1 MVAWIWSFIWHLPL
15 DLIKWAMA
23 YILNEDG
30 FRDRMHGRQPSTVI
44 DAPPVEPVPE
54 GGAPATGGAP
64 AAEGRPSVAR
74 TSLGRTSLGRTS
86 AGGGRPN
93 IGRNSVQV
101 WALKF
106 SFLSGK
112 NECVQALLHKYSC
125 PLSDHAYEGVIV
137 SRTQGLLASKCFIQT
152 SG

>member
-1 MVAWIWSFIWHLPL
+1 
-15 DLIKWAMA
+15 MA

-30 FRDRMHGRQPSTVI
+30 FRDRMHGRQPSTVV
-44 DAPPVEPVPE
+44 DATAAAPVDPVPE
-54 GGAPATGGAP
+54 GGAPAQGGAP

-101 WALKF
+101 IFLKG
-106 SFLSGK
+106 SATSDLSSRQQLVPGRGVK
-112 NECVQALLHKYSC
+112 KPFHQCFQGYKHVPCAMLL
-125 PLSDHAYEGVIV
+125 G
-137 SRTQGLLASKCFIQT
+137 
-152 SG
+152 

>member
-1 MVAWIWSFIWHLPL
+1 
-15 DLIKWAMA
+15 MA

-30 FRDRMHGRQPSTVI
+30 FRDRMHGRQPSTVV
-44 DAPPVEPVPE
+44 DAPPPVEPVPE
-54 GGAPATGGAP
+54 DGPPP

-101 WALKF
+101 RAL
-106 SFLSGK
+106 SFQRS
-112 NECVQALLHKYSC
+112 LLWEGNAHERFC
-125 PLSDHAYEGVIV
+125 GFQIFPL
-137 SRTQGLLASKCFIQT
+137 
-152 SG
+152 